1 MPMNP
6 CKCDAQYCF
15 DALSDS
21 QRAELFGSITI
32 VRYTKGETIVKQGF
46 AMSSILFLE
55 KGLVKLDVATD
66 NQNTTISIV
75 SAKAFVGLMC
85 SFVERQVDFSVVAL
99 VDSEVSLIDK
109 HVVDGL
115 IRSNGEFASRM
126 VHLMSLMTKEMVGE
140 LTRKNTKN
148 SLGAIAL
155 TLLEFMKHFGNTKYA
170 LPLTRL
176 ELAEV
181 VGFSKESVNL
191 SLAWLAKDGLIV
203 LSGKQVEIVD
213 EERLRIIALNG

>member
-1 MPMNP
+1 MNP

-15 DALSDS
+15 DALSD
-21 QRAELFGSITI
+21 RERDALFSSITT
-32 VRYTKGETIVKQGF
+32 VKYKKGETIVKQGF

-55 KGLVKLDVATD
+55 KGIVKLDVAAD

-85 SFVERQVDFSVVAL
+85 SFVDRQVDFTVVAL

-109 HVVDGL
+109 NIVDGL
-115 IRSNGEFASRM
+115 IRTNGEFASRM
-126 VHLMSLMTKEMVGE
+126 VHLMSLMTKDMVGE
-140 LTRKNTKN
+140 LSRKNTKN

-155 TLLEFMKHFGNTKYA
+155 TLLELMKHFGSTRYT
-170 LPLTRL
+170 LPFTRT

-191 SLAWLAKDGLIV
+191 SLASLSKDGLIA
-203 LSGKQVEIVD
+203 LSSKHVEIVD
-213 EERLRIIALNG
+213 EARLRTVAQRG